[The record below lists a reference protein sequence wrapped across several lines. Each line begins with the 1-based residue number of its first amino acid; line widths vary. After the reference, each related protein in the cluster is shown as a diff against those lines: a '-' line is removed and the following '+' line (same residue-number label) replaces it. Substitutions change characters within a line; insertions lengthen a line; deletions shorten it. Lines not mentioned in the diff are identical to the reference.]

1 MERTKEEK
9 IAIANEILRQLGGH
23 KFIVMTGANNCIAY
37 GDGLSF
43 RIPGT
48 MTKNHINY
56 VKILLDPS
64 DTYTVKFQKIRMTRR
79 GSFESQVKTI
89 SEHSMIYD
97 DGLQQLFTA
106 ETGLDTHL

>member
-1 MERTKEEK
+1 MEKTREEK
-9 IAIANEILRQLGGH
+9 MAIANTILQQLGGR
-23 KFIVMTGANNCIAY
+23 KFVVMTGANNCIAY

-56 VKILLDPS
+56 VKVLLDPS

-79 GSFESQVKTI
+79 GSFESQIKTI
-89 SEHSMIYD
+89 SEHTGIYAD
-97 DGLQQLFTA
+97 MLQGLFTA